1 MYLHVICVRLS
12 QTVVH
17 SFHALELKIAMRPVR
32 SGKGREGSIH
42 KMIRPMKNLQKILR
56 YFLLLLLVCQT
67 WPEQDSAEM
76 IQDSPWQCQHIV
88 YFVKDKILLLIGSN
102 DQTHLIDPNSLS
114 DMNYHDCFD
123 SFVYFL
129 LPVTT
134 IYNRQKHCQQHRH
147 RHQEVDFKH
156 LFPGPLFPVAKVD
169 EFFAFRW
176 FWNLGKDVAL
186 AQKNQY
192 IHSPS
197 MTTLQQLSFKS
208 EKLKPKIM
216 PHS

>member
-1 MYLHVICVRLS
+1 MLS

-76 IQDSPWQCQHIV
+76 IQDSPWQCQRIV
-88 YFVKDKILLLIGSN
+88 YFIKDKMLLLIGSN

-129 LPVTT
+129 LPPST
-134 IYNRQKHCQQHRH
+134 IARSTANSIVIVIKKWTSNTCSPAH
-147 RHQEVDFKH
+147 
-156 LFPGPLFPVAKVD
+156 
-169 EFFAFRW
+169 FFQLQRLMSSPHFA
-176 FWNLGKDVAL
+176 DSETL
-186 AQKNQY
+186 AR
-192 IHSPS
+192 
-197 MTTLQQLSFKS
+197 MLL
-208 EKLKPKIM
+208 
-216 PHS
+216 